1 MMAKYDFSIPE
12 EGGQDV
18 RIKIDMADKF
28 LLDYMRVKII
38 DKVEGDLTETVKVSV
53 INSMNLNDLKLPRNA
68 NGYSLI
74 IEGVFPYNT
83 TEGQMTIHTLSDNEA
98 FELKEVTQCEP
109 VEYKDSYH
117 PTKYGIIFKEKI
129 VISPVDHTSAS
140 FNIKLLKDGKEM
152 AANTDPSHKPKYFRV
167 EILDNGEPIFSQ
179 NGYDQITLSHFN
191 FRCNDKLPD

>member
-1 MMAKYDFSIPE
+1 VTVDYPQMQAGKYQMMAKYDFNIPE

-18 RIKIDMADKF
+18 KIKIDMAADRF

-38 DKVEGDLTETVKVSV
+38 DKLEKDFTETLKVSV
-53 INSMNLNDLKLPRNA
+53 INSMNLNNLKLPANA
-68 NGYSLI
+68 NGYSMI

-83 TEGQMTIHTLSDNEA
+83 TEGQMTIDTLSNNET

-109 VEYKDSYH
+109 VEYNDAYH

-152 AANTDPSHKPKYFRV
+152 ASETDPSHKPKYFRV
-167 EILDNGEPIFSQ
+167 EVLDNGQPIFS
-179 NGYDQITLSHFN
+179 
-191 FRCNDKLPD
+191 